1 MPLHI
6 PAAPLQLHLVPAGR
20 RLDFSTAP
28 GQYAY
33 IYRRSKQ
40 QHDWQ
45 CVAHNACS
53 PYFDRGHQPGADT
66 LEYCIHYRDANGTVT
81 ARTPVVQAAPA
92 RLPARI
98 GWLNLG

>member
-1 MPLHI
+1 
-6 PAAPLQLHLVPAGR
+6 LQLHLVPAGR
-20 RLDFSTAP
+20 RLDFATAP

-33 IYRRSKQ
+33 VYRRNQ
-40 QHDWQ
+40 QEPEWL

-53 PYFDRGHQPGADT
+53 PFFDRSLQPGEDT
-66 LEYCIHYRDANGTVT
+66 VEYCVDYRDADGAIT
-81 ARTPVVQAAPA
+81 ARTHVVQAAPA